1 MTLPRA
7 AGLVCACGA
16 LLVLGLGGLAIAPRW
31 SERSP
36 APRPIERSI
45 GLFDPHLHLSVR
57 DVRVVGT
64 SGWIVTVHARN
75 DAARID
81 VDPSGLTL
89 RAVSSDGR
97 AFGPVERGSDEM
109 RFAAHLA
116 ATLRPGESSDQ
127 TFLFELPADVRS
139 PFLVIQSDDG
149 PLPLLPASVVRLLGG
164 RVELEL

>member
-1 MTLPRA
+1 
-7 AGLVCACGA
+7 
-16 LLVLGLGGLAIAPRW
+16 
-31 SERSP
+31 
-36 APRPIERSI
+36 
-45 GLFDPHLHLSVR
+45 
-57 DVRVVGT
+57 
-64 SGWIVTVHARN
+64 
-75 DAARID
+75 
-81 VDPSGLTL
+81 
-89 RAVSSDGR
+89 
-97 AFGPVERGSDEM
+97 M

>member
-7 AGLVCACGA
+7 AGLVFACGA
-16 LLVLGLGGLAIAPRW
+16 LLVLGVGGLVIAPRW

-36 APRPIERSI
+36 APRRVERSI

-57 DVRVVGT
+57 EVRVVQ

-81 VDPSGLTL
+81 IDPSRLAV

-97 AFGPVERGSDEM
+97 SFGPVEHGSDEM
-109 RFAAHLA
+109 RFAAHIA
-116 ATLRPGESSDQ
+116 ATLRAGESSDQ

-139 PFLVIQSDDG
+139 PFLVVQSDDG